1 MPPLLFGEFVG
12 MTVFFVSDTHF
23 NHRRIIDYCVRPF
36 GSVKEMN
43 QGIIERWNS
52 IVHDDDTVF
61 HLGDVY
67 FFTNERENIES
78 VEHDRKDFFQIMRQ
92 LRGHKFL
99 IKGNHDTESD
109 SVYTADGCFE
119 KAYDYPILYDGFF
132 MLSHEPLLL
141 SQTTPYFNLY
151 GHVHND
157 TRYANTSTSRCVC
170 VERTDYAPISI
181 EQIKHDAMALLLKYE
196 ANRLKK

>member
-67 FFTNERENIES
+67 FFTNERENIKN
-78 VEHDRKDFFQIMRQ
+78 VEHDRKDFCQIMWQ

-99 IKGNHDTESD
+99 IKGNHDIESD

-119 KAYDYPILYDGFF
+119 KTYDYPILYDEFF

-157 TRYANTSTSRCVC
+157 ARYSNTSTSRCVC
-170 VERTDYAPISI
+170 VERTDYAPLSL
-181 EQIKHDAMALLLKYE
+181 EKIKHDAMVLILKDE

>member
-67 FFTNERENIES
+67 FLRMSEKTSKASNMIEKIS
-78 VEHDRKDFFQIMRQ
+78 
-92 LRGHKFL
+92 
-99 IKGNHDTESD
+99 
-109 SVYTADGCFE
+109 
-119 KAYDYPILYDGFF
+119 
-132 MLSHEPLLL
+132 
-141 SQTTPYFNLY
+141 
-151 GHVHND
+151 
-157 TRYANTSTSRCVC
+157 SR
-170 VERTDYAPISI
+170 
-181 EQIKHDAMALLLKYE
+181 
-196 ANRLKK
+196 